1 LLTQLLVST
10 KETPESVGRR
20 IARFRLDRFLRF
32 LLYRRANIAPPM
44 TQFHEGRR
52 ELGCGGWRMTLRS
65 SALLIGNFSW
75 ATGAY
80 ALVQGAAINI
90 ARSLSLRWP
99 VMRNGSTAC
108 S

>member
-1 LLTQLLVST
+1 VLDD
-10 KETPESVGRR
+10 
-20 IARFRLDRFLRF
+20 ARFRLDRFLRF
-32 LLYRRANIAPPM
+32 LLYRRAQYCPTDDAV
-44 TQFHEGRR
+44 HEGRQ
-52 ELGCGGWRMTLRS
+52 ELGRGGWRMTLRS